1 MKKKEEKKEKSLSTI
16 SDEAKIKF
24 DSYLEAGLS
33 RTEATKL
40 LFKNV
45 AKEVFIELNKKKKND
60 NKQKEV

>member
-1 MKKKEEKKEKSLSTI
+1 MEKEKSLTQI
-16 SDEAKIKF
+16 KDDAKVKF

-45 AKEVFIELNKKKKND
+45 AKDVFMELNKSKDDD
-60 NKQKEV
+60 NEQKEVKI